1 MLETKKDT
9 GSIPGLGRSSGR
21 GNGHLL
27 QYSYLENPMDRGA
40 WQATVTKSWTQLI
53 TGVTILLTWG
63 TARLSSRAA
72 ASFNIISSVWRFQF
86 LNTLPILNYLFFKN
100 YYKIRPSGCIMKS
113 GISPWF
119 GFAFFLITSDIEHIF
134 MYLLTSCMSFLEN
147 YIQVLCPVKNW
158 IFF

>member
-1 MLETKKDT
+1 MNNAAVNIHVLVFTWT
-9 GSIPGLGRSSGR
+9 YVFILFSLWLGMEFL
-21 GNGHLL
+21 GHMVTL
-27 QYSYLENPMDRGA
+27 YL
-40 WQATVTKSWTQLI
+40 I
-53 TGVTILLTWG
+53 FWG
-63 TARLSSRAA
+63 TVRIFSILVAP
-72 ASFNIISSVWRFQF
+72 FYIPISSVWRFQF